1 VQKAY
6 GILNLSVALKSAAG
20 WRVALLVKNVTDE
33 SYATFIQNSGNNINR
48 YVPRDDQRYVGVNFR
63 YDF

>member
-1 VQKAY
+1 MAVLGK
-6 GILNLSVALKSAAG
+6 NL
-20 WRVALLVKNVTDE
+20 RNQ

-48 YVPRDDQRYVGVNFR
+48 YVPRDDKRYFGINAR